1 MQDINNF
8 NKYNKLNLYK
18 DGLKKFTD
26 LQIIQE
32 TKWIKIKKNLL
43 NNLDNLDYIVGILF
57 LTEMNRYCKNN
68 NILVHGYYITCA
80 LVNLFSNIKAKILF
94 GKKIS
99 NESIIFLFNSI
110 ANNIDYLNSRVDQS
124 NQIRKKINENLSNL
138 IIEISPLLNEIVY
151 YKKKH
156 IDTHKKDLKNEQIV
170 WDINND
176 IEKDVHYNGLCNKNC
191 YKCWVDEILTKF
203 IYILL
208 VVAKFM
214 GTGNTK
220 DPNLYKLGE
229 YYSNIIYIELKLQS
243 STNLNVYNENYYQ
256 HLFANYQDYKSKL
269 LYSIIELGINS
280 DTIDEIINFLDN
292 SITNKFLEKNYNK

>member
-176 IEKDVHYNGLCNKNC
+176 IENDILYDGSCNKNC